1 MCFEFEYR
9 HVRLLHR
16 VKPVLRGHAWDDEKW
31 SRNTGD
37 LLKVQFI

>member
-16 VKPVLRGHAWDDEKW
+16 VKPVLRGHAWDDEQMA
-31 SRNTGD
+31 S
-37 LLKVQFI
+37 